1 MSLSKKARYI
11 QSYKDA
17 YTAEG
22 ICASDHGDTEA
33 YCSYCKQHFSIG
45 HGGLHDIKRHKGTQK
60 HLSCMADSKKNAA
73 MAGCMSKFVSGQSFD
88 TLESSVLKAEVMF
101 TETLVKLNL
110 PISAADT
117 LNKIIPAAFPDSA
130 ILISMFL
137 LFIIYTED

>member
-1 MSLSKKARYI
+1 
-11 QSYKDA
+11 
-17 YTAEG
+17 
-22 ICASDHGDTEA
+22 
-33 YCSYCKQHFSIG
+33 
-45 HGGLHDIKRHKGTQK
+45 
-60 HLSCMADSKKNAA
+60 MADSKKNAA